1 MPFTWSD
8 DAWNDYV
15 WWQSQDRK
23 TLKRINLLL
32 KDIQRNRYEGLGKPE
47 PLEFERSGWWS
58 RRIDQKN
65 RLVYRVLD
73 NGFIDIASCK
83 SQFFS
88 GKKALQAQGP
98 AGRVLCP
105 VTSKR

>member
-32 KDIQRNRYEGLGKPE
+32 KDDTKGWESLSRWSLKDPDGGRDESIKKTVWFTGFWTMVSSTLPPASRTTTIERKPRRNDLDPE
-47 PLEFERSGWWS
+47 TWTT
-58 RRIDQKN
+58 K
-65 RLVYRVLD
+65 
-73 NGFIDIASCK
+73 
-83 SQFFS
+83 
-88 GKKALQAQGP
+88 
-98 AGRVLCP
+98 
-105 VTSKR
+105 

>member
-58 RRIDQKN
+58 RRIDQRKLFKN
-65 RLVYRVLD
+65 PISERW
-73 NGFIDIASCK
+73 
-83 SQFFS
+83 
-88 GKKALQAQGP
+88 GKQICLN
-98 AGRVLCP
+98 
-105 VTSKR
+105 

>member
-58 RRIDQKN
+58 RLIDQKN
-65 RLVYRVLD
+65 RLIYRVLD

-83 SQFFS
+83 SHYDD
-88 GKKALQAQGP
+88 
-98 AGRVLCP
+98 
-105 VTSKR
+105 

>member
-32 KDIQRNRYEGLGKPE
+32 KDIQGSSSKTRFNFGSPGL
-47 PLEFERSGWWS
+47 LT
-58 RRIDQKN
+58 
-65 RLVYRVLD
+65 
-73 NGFIDIASCK
+73 
-83 SQFFS
+83 
-88 GKKALQAQGP
+88 
-98 AGRVLCP
+98 
-105 VTSKR
+105 VTQDK

>member
-65 RLVYRVLD
+65 RLIYRVLD
-73 NGFIDIASCK
+73 NSLIDIASCK
-83 SQFFS
+83 SHYDD
-88 GKKALQAQGP
+88 
-98 AGRVLCP
+98 
-105 VTSKR
+105 